1 MSNNPVQVNFDSL
14 QITDEEFSQICQDNR
29 DLRFEK
35 NRKGDLIIMSPA
47 GDETSYRNGRLTQQ
61 LFNWSDRDG
70 TGIPF
75 DSSAGFILPNGAVRS
90 PDASW
95 IPLEKWEQISAQN
108 REKFSPICPDFVI
121 ELRSGSDSLKS
132 LQEKMR
138 EYIENGT
145 RLGWLI
151 NRKQRQVEIYR
162 QGQEVEILD
171 NPQTLS
177 GEEVLPNFVLH
188 LDLIW

>member
-1 MSNNPVQVNFDSL
+1 
-14 QITDEEFSQICQDNR
+14 
-29 DLRFEK
+29 LRFEK